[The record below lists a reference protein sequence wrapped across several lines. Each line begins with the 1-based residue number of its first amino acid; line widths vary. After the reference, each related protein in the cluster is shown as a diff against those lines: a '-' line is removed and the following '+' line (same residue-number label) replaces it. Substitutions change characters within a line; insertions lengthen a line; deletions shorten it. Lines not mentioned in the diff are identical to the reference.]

1 MITTY
6 FCKKG
11 GVGKTTILG
20 EHADYLASQG
30 KKVLIISIDDQNSIF
45 ELFGK
50 TSLVFENEG
59 NYIEHYLVDSCKKE
73 DALIQ
78 LRENIY
84 GIKTLN
90 IDMLSNKLTL
100 ERQFEKNFI
109 KKINELAKDFDAT
122 FIDLPPSSNR
132 ATELILSE
140 ICNFVCLIVQ
150 LNKLGVNGFF
160 NTLQYF
166 IDCSIEL
173 EKIKYILPNGFS
185 KNKSVPS
192 VALEE
197 MKAISKENVPHAK
210 FLEPVPERSV
220 VQTLQSKGIAV
231 FDNIKGNKN
240 ISNYVK
246 TQKKEVSELFV
257 DLFKKIK

>member
-20 EHADYLASQG
+20 EHADYLASLG
-30 KKVLIISIDDQNSIF
+30 KKVLIVSIDDQNSIF

-50 TSLVFENEG
+50 TSLVFENDN
-59 NYIEHYLVDSCKKE
+59 NYIEHFLVDSCTKKE
-73 DALIQ
+73 ALIP

-84 GIKTLN
+84 GMKTLN

-100 ERQFEKNFI
+100 ERPFEKNFL
-109 KKINELAKDFDAT
+109 KKLKEISADFDVT

-132 ATELILSE
+132 ATELVLSDV
-140 ICNFVCLIVQ
+140 CDFVCLIVQ
-150 LNKLGVNGFF
+150 LNKLGVNGFY

-173 EKIKYILPNGFS
+173 EKIKYVLPNGFS
-185 KNKSVPS
+185 KNKLVPA

-197 MKAISKENVPHAK
+197 MRAIAKENVPGAK
-210 FLEPVPERSV
+210 FLDPVPEKSV
-220 VQTLQSKGIAV
+220 IQTLQSKGVAA
-231 FDNIKGNKN
+231 FDDVKGNKTV
-240 ISNYVK
+240 SSYVK
-246 TQKKEVSELFV
+246 SQKKEVSELFAN
-257 DLFKKIK
+257 LFKKIK